1 MRRRTSASLDLESR
15 NWRTMRRSS
24 SCSSEKAKFMP
35 GSAARGAGRPP
46 LRSCTHVYMNIREL
60 RANLAAAVRQAEA
73 GHRVVV
79 TVGGRPVAQLGP
91 LDHGRGAPTLDDL
104 AARGLLQRARR
115 ADRPP
120 PELVVA
126 MPVG

>member
-1 MRRRTSASLDLESR
+1 MEVR
-15 NWRTMRRSS
+15 NS
-24 SCSSEKAKFMP
+24 
-35 GSAARGAGRPP
+35 
-46 LRSCTHVYMNIREL
+46 IREL

-91 LDHGRGAPTLDDL
+91 LDPGAGEPTLDDL

-120 PELVVA
+120 PDLVIA
-126 MPVG
+126 MPVGTRLDRLLDEVR